1 MAQNLHR
8 RSFMALQQAQAASS
22 ARLNTANTRTATTP
36 CQTAP
41 TGSPPPTRPTRRTH
55 PRIHRSSVT
64 DEFLNP
70 TRPSLETGPYG
81 TREQQLLLD
90 EGRIDEAEKYAL
102 AARETVSAEDI
113 VSRATTRVALA
124 QVRAAQGRNEE
135 AETLFSEA
143 LEIVSGAELCR
154 ILLDVLPPYAEFLR
168 GLDREAEA
176 VELDARLAERVPTA
190 A

>member
-1 MAQNLHR
+1 MQERGQLCESQRHLA
-8 RSFMALQQAQAASS
+8 
-22 ARLNTANTRTATTP
+22 
-36 CQTAP
+36 
-41 TGSPPPTRPTRRTH
+41 
-55 PRIHRSSVT
+55 
-64 DEFLNP
+64 
-70 TRPSLETGPYG
+70 
-81 TREQQLLLD
+81 QLLL
-90 EGRIDEAEKYAL
+90 EQGRLDEAEKFAL

-143 LEIVSGAELCR
+143 LEIVSEGEHCR

-168 GLDREAEA
+168 AAGRTDEAA
-176 VELDARLAERVPTA
+176 ELDLRLAARVPTA

>member
-41 TGSPPPTRPTRRTH
+41 TGSRPPTPPTRRTH

-70 TRPSLETGPYG
+70 TGGVRRG
-81 TREQQLLLD
+81 TACYRRRFHRD
-90 EGRIDEAEKYAL
+90 HK
-102 AARETVSAEDI
+102 I
-113 VSRATTRVALA
+113 VEPV
-124 QVRAAQGRNEE
+124 
-135 AETLFSEA
+135 
-143 LEIVSGAELCR
+143 
-154 ILLDVLPPYAEFLR
+154 VLSSTSPRSFRFLR
-168 GLDREAEA
+168 LLGG
-176 VELDARLAERVPTA
+176 
-190 A
+190 